1 MTPGTLHVTC
11 GKMAAGKTTYA
22 QGFAREIG
30 AVLVVWDLWLQRL
43 YPTEIA
49 GFDDFLRYSGR
60 LRSTMAPHLAG
71 LLERGLD
78 VVLDFP
84 ANTPASRGWVR
95 GIAQAA
101 GAPTVLHF
109 VDTPDARCLAQL
121 ARRNR
126 ELPEGSIPMSPEDF
140 TSITALFVPPDP
152 GEGFTIR
159 RIPSA

>member
-11 GKMAAGKTTYA
+11 GKMAAGKTTCA

-60 LRSTMAPHLAG
+60 LRTTMAPHLAG

-101 GAPTVLHF
+101 GGLVRPAAAMRRSDGRASGTKPLADDRPDIAPSHHRRR
-109 VDTPDARCLAQL
+109 D
-121 ARRNR
+121 RRNTQQKQETR
-126 ELPEGSIPMSPEDF
+126 
-140 TSITALFVPPDP
+140 
-152 GEGFTIR
+152 
-159 RIPSA
+159 